1 MRAQFVYLL
10 SEDPLILTGSFGSFD
25 EMSKVRKPFTYIY
38 HNPGFIRGF
47 SLPRYIKLARSF
59 NRNSRI
65 KFVTNERSESIWLR
79 SIGLDAS
86 HITQSL
92 HARENFFVPGNLPK
106 LNDAVYAATLAPFK
120 RIELARAIESIHF
133 VTYVT
138 HQKSWDLHSFE
149 PRLSH
154 ATFNRE
160 FVSKEEVLLQ
170 YQKARVGL
178 ALSKSEG
185 AMWASV
191 EYLLCGLPVVTTF
204 NRGGRDRYFSEK
216 YVTWCP
222 PDPSRIKDAV
232 RQFVEDPPSPE
243 FIRNQTISRMTED
256 RYTYLSMLA
265 EEFDMHITSTD
276 DEVERIWGGIEGIEK
291 HAVAVADLKKL
302 L

>member
-1 MRAQFVYLL
+1 MRAQVVYLL
-10 SEDPLILTGSFGSFD
+10 SEDPLILAGSFGSFV

-92 HARENFFVPGNLPK
+92 HARENFFVPGSLPK
-106 LNDAVYAATLAPFK
+106 SHDAVYAATLAPFK

-170 YQKARVGL
+170 YQQARVGL

-191 EYLLCGLPVVTTF
+191 EYLLCGLPIVTTP
-204 NRGGRDRYFSEK
+204 NRGGRDRYFDTK
-216 YVTWCP
+216 YVKWAQPDPGRIKEAVLSFVENP
-222 PDPSRIKDAV
+222 PDS
-232 RQFVEDPPSPE
+232 EM
-243 FIRNQTISRMTED
+243 IRSETISKMMAD
-256 RYTYLSMLA
+256 RLAYLQMLSN
-265 EEFDMHITSTD
+265 DCGMPID
-276 DEVERIWGGIEGIEK
+276 DHASEIERIWGGIEGIEK
-291 HAVAVADLKKL
+291 LAIPVAEIKDRI
-302 L
+302 